1 MRLRGGGVQSLT
13 LRSTLPICSASLL
26 NNPAPAA
33 PGSAAKMTSGELA
46 AALTGGCKNLA
57 GKLKGL
63 EAERA
68 ALLQSVDMHRSE
80 NRRLLEVRLSP
91 SPPLPPCAAFP
102 SLLQLNHSLPLTA
115 ACTQESNLL
124 KDTLREAQGGDVGAI
139 ARAMARLSK
148 PLQPANKEPRW
159 GGGGGMQIELVHR
172 S

>member
-1 MRLRGGGVQSLT
+1 MRQQARMRLRGGEGVQSLT

-91 SPPLPPCAAFP
+91 PSPLRRLPLAAAVE
-102 SLLQLNHSLPLTA
+102 SLLAPYRCLHS
-115 ACTQESNLL
+115 
-124 KDTLREAQGGDVGAI
+124 G
-139 ARAMARLSK
+139 
-148 PLQPANKEPRW
+148 
-159 GGGGGMQIELVHR
+159 IEFAEGH
-172 S
+172 SA